1 MSSRET
7 ALKLGAERRAL
18 KNNIAWNEARIAQRK
33 LEAERRALKA
43 KIARNE
49 ARIAQN
55 LYYIQALD
63 EWRKGRKQ
71 TETRPEKTDGP
82 CNCRMCRPEE

>member
-7 ALKLGAERRAL
+7 ALKLGVERRTL
-18 KNNIAWNEARIAQRK
+18 KNNAAWNEARNAQRK

-55 LYYIQALD
+55 IYYIQVLE
-63 EWRKGRKQ
+63 EWREIRRQ
-71 TETRPEKTDGP
+71 TETRSRKTDGP
-82 CNCRMCRPEE
+82 CNCQMCRPEE